1 CARGWD
7 DYGYYSFRYG
17 LDSW

>member
-7 DYGYYSFRYG
+7 DDGYYSFRYG
-17 LDSW
+17 FDSW